1 MIALCALLFLAAPGP
16 QAPAPQAPAAASA
29 TPAPSSPPA
38 TPAPADA
45 FVVANP
51 AETLRQAKN
60 NFDYGNYTSAAQ
72 MTDQLLGSRQLD
84 RTADQLEAYRILG
97 LSRFFLKQTAPAQNA
112 FLNLL
117 ALDPDYQLD
126 PFYVPPQ
133 AIAFFESVR
142 TDNQAL
148 LQPIRERRRATR
160 EAQRQEE
167 AARQKL
173 LAQTRPGEAEP
184 KVTVVNV
191 WRQEQHSPLLALVPF
206 GAGQFQNGSPRLGWT
221 LLATEGALA
230 GTSIFCYA
238 WYETHRLPD
247 GNFTSA
253 DYSSAFAVR
262 DAQIGTGAAFFA
274 AWAFGIGEAFYHFRA
289 TVTVK
294 EENTTPATAPAN
306 SQTPAPPAPA
316 PSPPGPS
323 APQAAIVPIPGG
335 AAGTLMLRF

>member
-1 MIALCALLFLAAPGP
+1 MIALFPLLLLAADPP
-16 QAPAPQAPAAASA
+16 TPPAAAVAPATAPAAA
-29 TPAPSSPPA
+29 PAP
-38 TPAPADA
+38 TAPSEP

-60 NFDYGNYTSAAQ
+60 TFDYGNYNSAAA
-72 MTDQLLGSRQLD
+72 MTDQLLASKQLD
-84 RTADQLEAYRILG
+84 RAADQQEAYRILG

-173 LAQTRPGEAEP
+173 LSQTKPGEAEA

-191 WRQEQHSPLLALVPF
+191 WRQSQHSPLLALLPF
-206 GAGQFQNGSPRLGWT
+206 GAGQFQNDSPRLGWA

-230 GTSIFCYA
+230 GTSIFSYA
-238 WYETHRLPD
+238 WYETHKLPD
-247 GNFTSA
+247 GNFTSS
-253 DYSSAFAVR
+253 DYSSAFVVR
-262 DAQIGTGAAFFA
+262 GVQIGTGAAFFA
-274 AWAFGIGEAFYHFRA
+274 FWAFGVGEAFFHYKS

-294 EENTTPATAPAN
+294 EENTTPTTAPAAN
-306 SQTPAPPAPA
+306 PA
-316 PSPPGPS
+316 PSPPPAS

-335 AAGTLMLRF
+335 AAGSVMFRF

>member
-1 MIALCALLFLAAPGP
+1 MIALWPLLLLAAPPPSG
-16 QAPAPQAPAAASA
+16 APPAAAAPSSPAAASA
-29 TPAPSSPPA
+29 PAEPV
-38 TPAPADA
+38 
-45 FVVANP
+45 VVANP

-72 MTDQLLGSRQLD
+72 MTDQLLTSRQLD
-84 RTADQLEAYRILG
+84 RAADQQEAYRILG

-117 ALDPDYQLD
+117 ALDPDYKLD

-148 LQPIRERRRATR
+148 LQPIRDRRRATR
-160 EAQRQEE
+160 EAQLQEE

-173 LAQTRPGEAEP
+173 LAQTKPGEAEQP

-191 WRQEQHSPLLALVPF
+191 WRQTQHSPLLALLPF
-206 GAGQFQNGSPRLGWT
+206 GTGQFQNDSLKLGWT
-221 LLATEGALA
+221 LLATEGVLA

-238 WYETHRLPD
+238 WYESHRLQD

-253 DYSSAFAVR
+253 DYGNAFLVR
-262 DAQIGTGAAFFA
+262 GVQIGTGAAFFA
-274 AWAFGIGEAFYHFRA
+274 EWAFGVGEALYHYRP

-294 EENTTPATAPAN
+294 EESTAPA
-306 SQTPAPPAPA
+306 
-316 PSPPGPS
+316 PGASGTGGS

-335 AAGTLMLRF
+335 AAGSLSFRF

>member
-1 MIALCALLFLAAPGP
+1 MIALVPLVLLAAPPPGAAPPPASTPAAATAAPGP
-16 QAPAPQAPAAASA
+16 AEP
-29 TPAPSSPPA
+29 
-38 TPAPADA
+38 

-60 NFDYGNYTSAAQ
+60 TFDYGNYASAAQ
-72 MTDQLLGSRQLD
+72 MTDQLLTSRQLD
-84 RTADQLEAYRILG
+84 RAADQEEAYRILG

-148 LQPIRERRRATR
+148 LQPIRDRRRATH
-160 EAQRQEE
+160 EAQLQEE

-173 LAQTRPGEAEP
+173 LSQTKPGEAEQP

-191 WRQEQHSPLLALVPF
+191 WRQTQHSPLLALLPF
-206 GAGQFQNGSPRLGWT
+206 GAGQFQNDSLKLGWT
-221 LLATEGALA
+221 LLATEGVLA
-230 GTSIFCYA
+230 GTSIFGYA

-247 GNFTSA
+247 GNFTSS
-253 DYSSAFAVR
+253 DYSNAFIIRGV
-262 DAQIGTGAAFFA
+262 QIGTGAAFFA
-274 AWAFGIGEAFYHFRA
+274 EWAFGVGEALYHYRP

-294 EENTTPATAPAN
+294 EESTAPAPAAAPATAPAP
-306 SQTPAPPAPA
+306 SGPPSGA
-316 PSPPGPS
+316 GGS

-335 AAGTLMLRF
+335 AEGSLSFRF